1 MASDQTLRR
10 IHDNVAPQRACAS
23 LLQHVSAA
31 GLDVGSHDA
40 KCSCI
45 RESFNHA
52 QANLSLRHSVSFFFD
67 LLPAVPLPPMNLRVM
82 VCLPFISAKDF
93 ASHPEASLGT
103 RFRLSPSCFCFRIF
117 FHAFIALTPSFSI
130 DGVSTKTSKND
141 VIHECER
148 YGKVISCSL
157 RKCVISSIL
166 SFFFCVFDELFRSYA
181 LVEFKHSDDAK
192 YAFKKLDGVR
202 IDGSKWL
209 IDPADVK
216 DFKYFDWTPSSS
228 VYPPQSLFFFASAV
242 GKTFQRCVGSARDD
256 ISIRLSTTFAVFLST
271 HTWDQTSLDV

>member
-1 MASDQTLRR
+1 MTCQRIKPLRR
-10 IHDNVAPQRACAS
+10 FHDAQRAPQS

-31 GLDVGSHDA
+31 GLDTGSHDQKGSRRRIILQLCPSQPRA
-40 KCSCI
+40 MSFS
-45 RESFNHA
+45 ESFFA
-52 QANLSLRHSVSFFFD
+52 F
-67 LLPAVPLPPMNLRVM
+67 LPALPPHPMNLRLM
-82 VCLPFISAKDF
+82 VCLLFISAKEF

-103 RFRLSPSCFCFRIF
+103 RFRLSPLCCCFRIF
-117 FHAFIALTPSFSI
+117 IHAFIALTTSFSI

-141 VIHECER
+141 VLYECER

-157 RKCVISSIL
+157 RKCVISIIRS
-166 SFFFCVFDELFRSYA
+166 CVLGDELFRSYA

-228 VYPPQSLFFFASAV
+228 VYPPHSPFFFCICCWEDFSALHR
-242 GKTFQRCVGSARDD
+242 FCS
-256 ISIRLSTTFAVFLST
+256 
-271 HTWDQTSLDV
+271 